1 MSWKSTCTLAL
12 QKAGL
17 FQDSHHLSRFKEL
30 VDCYRYY
37 PFFTKGLCKCM
48 YLSAWDEEHF
58 CIMLETLAELTL
70 GRERNTSEMKSK
82 GACLAEASDCREY
95 GVYQLSL
102 SFLEGTPFCPDPVS
116 DPKSQ
121 YIIDRGLEAS
131 RVIDSLE

>member
-30 VDCYRYY
+30 VDCYRSY

-95 GVYQLSL
+95 GPSLFWREPLSVPIRSL
-102 SFLEGTPFCPDPVS
+102 TRNHSTSSIG
-116 DPKSQ
+116 
-121 YIIDRGLEAS
+121 GLK
-131 RVIDSLE
+131 LPG

>member
-30 VDCYRYY
+30 VDCYRSY

-70 GRERNTSEMKSK
+70 
-82 GACLAEASDCREY
+82 
-95 GVYQLSL
+95 SL
-102 SFLEGTPFCPDPVS
+102 IHISPD
-116 DPKSQ
+116 
-121 YIIDRGLEAS
+121 R
-131 RVIDSLE
+131 

>member
-1 MSWKSTCTLAL
+1 MEKYLYSRL

-30 VDCYRYY
+30 VDCYRSY

-70 GRERNTSEMKSK
+70 GRERNTSENEKQ
-82 GACLAEASDCREY
+82 GR
-95 GVYQLSL
+95 LSRRSERL
-102 SFLEGTPFCPDPVS
+102 P
-116 DPKSQ
+116 
-121 YIIDRGLEAS
+121 
-131 RVIDSLE
+131 